1 MYLLIALFSTLAS
14 AALVFL
20 FTRIAL
26 KKHQSTFVEKP
37 LTIFEMAATAGS
49 QRFKQ
54 TMFME
59 HVSKGILKPVNV
71 QLKNTKTNQL
81 RWILDGSQGLAFSQT
96 LHPNHL
102 YTTDEIVQKISS
114 STNPFERVQN
124 KTVITA
130 GLIGLIGATVALM
143 HLALFD
149 VMAVF
154 VFALP
159 LCVVHFMM
167 IIGAYKNAVLKYSIP
182 DWANK
187 QMNEWKQRLQPQMLV
202 PRLEHLPS
210 VTALFGL
217 STIPLV
223 ASTFQHMG
231 MSIPY
236 IENYQLASRTAE
248 TSTSS
253 CSGFVST
260 CSSDSGGDSSGGCSS
275 GGCGGGGCGS

>member
-1 MYLLIALFSTLAS
+1 MYLLIALFSILVSTT
-14 AALVFL
+14 LVFL
-20 FTRIAL
+20 LTRIAF
-26 KKHQSTFVEKP
+26 KKRQSTFVEKP

-71 QLKNTKTNQL
+71 QIKNTKTNQL
-81 RWILDGSQGLAFSQT
+81 RWILHGSQGLAFSQT

-114 STNPFERVQN
+114 TTNPFERTQN
-124 KTVITA
+124 ATVVTA
-130 GLIGLIGATVALM
+130 GFIGLIGAIVALT

-149 VMAVF
+149 EMALF
-154 VFALP
+154 VFAVP
-159 LCVVHFMM
+159 IGIIHFMM
-167 IIGAYKNAVLKYSIP
+167 VIGAYKNAVSKYSIP
-182 DWANK
+182 DWAHK
-187 QMNEWKQRLQPQMLV
+187 QMNELKQRLQPQMLV

-217 STIPLV
+217 YTIPLV

-236 IENYQLASRTAE
+236 IENYQLAARTAE

-260 CSSDSGGDSSGGCSS
+260 CSSDSGGDSSGGCSG